1 MLTQAPEGTT
11 VDQINYALEEVL
23 HGKFANPYIIVTDVR
38 AVLERFSM
46 NLPMIGDIDGNS
58 QEFIFEIDQEQ
69 VGNGEENKSSLY
81 LYLII
86 DLDDR
91 GHYDG
96 FAQIVD
102 EHELHE
108 LQNMDETEIEHE
120 EIPVHNPV
128 RQILAYTSNYLRQ
141 TRRTSDD

>member
-46 NLPMIGDIDGNS
+46 NLPMLDEVDGTS
-58 QEFIFEIDQEQ
+58 QEFIFQIDEEQ
-69 VGNGEENKSSLY
+69 VGGAEHKSSLY
-81 LYLII
+81 LYMIV

-108 LQNMDETEIEHE
+108 LQNMDETEEDHE
-120 EIPVHNPV
+120 ELPVHNPV